1 MPTDTNE
8 RTERQW
14 NRREALHALGAAG
27 ALGVFGTGTTAARGR
42 GNGGGPPNGG
52 GNGRGP
58 PQKCECPEDS
68 FLAKYDF
75 VTDDD
80 DCYFELAEGE
90 DVINITDW
98 ESKEGEDCEPITV
111 FYTAEGYRI
120 DAVCAFGGTDTD
132 TVEDPDGTFESDL
145 TNPGGQQAAISNLT
159 FCGEEEEEV
168 EVECPELSGEYL
180 CTLYQEETD
189 AFVRTGTR
197 FSVTNTGPVPAV
209 FDLAV
214 ANDPSAFREALAIGE
229 ETSRT
234 VVTDAS
240 VPQQAVVVWN
250 LPEGCEADETWGE
263 YKARVGVDDL
273 TDWFNT
279 FGTTSPPFNAPADFD
294 DDRAVAVA
302 SVPEMDATPAETV
315 GPDGSIPLAQYPD
328 MSAEAEAEGWIT
340 CAKEQAD

>member
-8 RTERQW
+8 RSERQL
-14 NRREALHALGAAG
+14 NRRETLHALGAAG
-27 ALGVFGTGTTAARGR
+27 ALGVFGTGVGAARGR
-42 GNGGGPPNGG
+42 

-68 FLAKYDF
+68 FLAKYEF

-90 DVINITDW
+90 DVIDITGW
-98 ESKEGEDCEPITV
+98 ESKDGEDCEPITV
-111 FYTAEGYRI
+111 FYTADGYRI
-120 DAVCAFGGTDTD
+120 DAICAFGGTDTN
-132 TVEDPDGTFESDL
+132 TVDDPDGTFESDL

-159 FCGEEEEEV
+159 FCGEEEEEEV
-168 EVECPELSGEYL
+168 EVECPALSGEYQ
-180 CTLYQEETD
+180 CTLYEDETD
-189 AFVRTGTR
+189 TFIRTGTR
-197 FSVTNTGPVPAV
+197 FSVTNTGPVPAE

-214 ANDPSAFREALAIGE
+214 ANNPSDFREAVPIGA

-240 VPQQAVVVWN
+240 VPQQAVLAWD
-250 LPEGCEADETWGE
+250 LPDGCEADETWGE
-263 YKARVGVDDL
+263 YKTRVGVDDL
-273 TDWFNT
+273 TDWFET
-279 FGTTSPPFNAPADFD
+279 FGTVTPPANAPADFD

-302 SVPEMDATPAETV
+302 SVPEMDASPADTV
-315 GPDGSIPLAQYPD
+315 GPDGSIPTEQYPD
-328 MSAEAEAEGWIT
+328 MSDEAEAEGWIT